1 VFGDFNLVLTNE
13 EKSGGNPIEPNIT
26 TSFRNTLCHCDLQD
40 LGFKGC
46 IYTWTNNHQGE
57 QIIHSRLDRFLATS
71 DWILNFPN
79 YTNTH
84 LVRYKSDH
92 HPILLE
98 FSNTTA
104 NRFNN
109 KQGYIKRFE
118 QVWTTDEQHRSIVMN
133 AWHKYQGSLDQHLNH
148 TLSALHSWG
157 RKTFGIIPRKV
168 KEAQDDLLQ
177 LQQNPTTPNRTNAHL
192 INQKEKVLDDLLEK
206 EEMWWSQR
214 SRALWLTHG
223 DKNTKY
229 FHQKVTHRRRKNK
242 IDSIKDTRDHT
253 HYNQEDI
260 ENTFI
265 NHFQLL
271 FTSQPTSNIDNT
283 VQVVKNRLDNE
294 MYDYLNMDFT
304 KEEVVSAIKDMKS
317 LAAPGPD
324 GLPALFYHTYWDI
337 VGEDITR
344 ETLQVLNYGGNP
356 QPYNNT
362 HICLIPK
369 TNKPS
374 YPSEYRPISL
384 CNVTLKIRVLLS
396 HAGLLPTTLLL
407 LM

>member
-1 VFGDFNLVLTNE
+1 MKILSWNCQGLGNPRTVRALKKLLAIQQPDIAFIMETKLLENQFHCFNNYKDTYTFHIVNCSVTGGGRAGGLALLWKHCNVNLEIKNYDLNYIDVLISSTMCKISWRATCIYGYPQAHNKYLTCRLINDLSCVNNCSNSSWLVFGDFNLVLTNE

-46 IYTWTNNHQGE
+46 IYTWTNNQQGD

-177 LQQNPTTPNRTNAHL
+177 LQQNPTTPNRTNAHQ

-223 DKNTKY
+223 DKTQNI
-229 FHQKVTHRRRKNK
+229 F
-242 IDSIKDTRDHT
+242 IKK
-253 HYNQEDI
+253 
-260 ENTFI
+260 
-265 NHFQLL
+265 
-271 FTSQPTSNIDNT
+271 QPTGEE
-283 VQVVKNRLDNE
+283 K
-294 MYDYLNMDFT
+294 T
-304 KEEVVSAIKDMKS
+304 KLTASRIPWTI
-317 LAAPGPD
+317 L
-324 GLPALFYHTYWDI
+324 T
-337 VGEDITR
+337 ITKR
-344 ETLQVLNYGGNP
+344 IL
-356 QPYNNT
+356 
-362 HICLIPK
+362 K
-369 TNKPS
+369 TP
-374 YPSEYRPISL
+374 L
-384 CNVTLKIRVLLS
+384 
-396 HAGLLPTTLLL
+396 
-407 LM
+407 